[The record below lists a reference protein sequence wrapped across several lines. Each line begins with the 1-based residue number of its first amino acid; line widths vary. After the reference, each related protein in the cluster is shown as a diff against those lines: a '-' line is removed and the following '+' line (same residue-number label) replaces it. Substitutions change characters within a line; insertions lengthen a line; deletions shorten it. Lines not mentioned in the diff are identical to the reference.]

1 MQDRS
6 ILKPRFQPNSPN
18 SSSSGKQFINEQIRS
33 PKIQLITHTGENIGV
48 VPREQALRMA
58 KEVDLDLVQ
67 ISDNGDLGYPIAKIM
82 DFGKALYL
90 KKKKLADAKKHQKI
104 VQVKELKIRPK
115 IGEHDFLTKMKQAMQ
130 FLQDGK
136 HVKVTLVFRGREIAT
151 SQQRGTELF
160 DKMTSY
166 LQEQGLTNVSYEKD
180 MRAGPAWSRIYFTK
194 R

>member
-1 MQDRS
+1 M
-6 ILKPRFQPNSPN
+6 
-18 SSSSGKQFINEQIRS
+18 INEQIRS

-58 KEVDLDLVQ
+58 REVDLDLVQ
-67 ISDNGDLGYPIAKIM
+67 ISDKGALGYPIAKIM

-104 VQVKELKIRPK
+104 VKIKEIKIRHK
-115 IGEHDFLTKMKQAMQ
+115 NGEHDFQTKLKQAIQ
-130 FLQDGK
+130 FLQAGK
-136 HVKVTLVFRGREIAT
+136 HVKITLVFRGREIAT

-160 DKMTSY
+160 EKTITFFQD
-166 LQEQGLTNVSYEKD
+166 QGLTNLSYEKD
-180 MRAGPAWSRIYFTK
+180 MRAGPAWSRIYFIK